1 MIVIKPAQIVSP
13 QIMQEQFKK
22 DIKEIFD
29 IDREGMKKEGLLYD
43 KKYEINTEE
52 KVKNNTGL

>member
-1 MIVIKPAQIVSP
+1 
-13 QIMQEQFKK
+13 MQEQFKQ

-29 IDREGMKKEGLLYD
+29 SLIIHDIDRERMKKEGLLYD
-43 KKYEINTEE
+43 KKYKINTEE